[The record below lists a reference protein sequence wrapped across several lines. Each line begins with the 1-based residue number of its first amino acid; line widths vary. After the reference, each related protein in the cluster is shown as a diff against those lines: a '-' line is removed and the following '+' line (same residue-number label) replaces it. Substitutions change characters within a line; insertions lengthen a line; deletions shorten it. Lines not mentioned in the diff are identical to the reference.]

1 MAVFPF
7 AEGQVLNGIRILVV
21 DDEKAIRDGLRQI
34 LEGEGHTVELSD
46 SGYSALEMLQS
57 HDFNVVI
64 TDLKMPGMDGME
76 VLKAITILQP
86 SVPVIFIT
94 GYSTLDN
101 AVEVMKMGAF
111 DYVPKPFT
119 AEIIIEKVQKAIDH
133 RGLLL
138 EEQSPARHL
147 SERLGCGM
155 IIGQSEAMEKVLR
168 RIEQVAPTDSTVL
181 ITGESGTGKELAARA
196 IHQLSHRRSKP
207 FMAIDCTA
215 LVENLLESEL
225 FGHIKGSFTGASQ
238 TKVGLFKV
246 ADGGTLFLDE
256 VSNISPS
263 IQAKLLRVLQER
275 VITPVGGTN
284 AVDIDIRLIAA
295 TNKNLKEMVTSGAFR
310 EDLYYRLNIVPI
322 HLPALQERF
331 EDLPVL
337 VSHFLRTCSEEIGKD
352 VKGLAP
358 GAMTVLGQYSF
369 PGNIRE
375 LENIIERAVVLAKG
389 NIIQPEDLEISEAL
403 EEDLSSNMERVPES
417 AEELKW
423 MKKKLREDAVRPLEQ
438 AFLIR
443 ALERNDWNITKA
455 AEDVGMLRPN
465 FQALLKKQGITTKDR
480 EN

>member
-1 MAVFPF
+1 
-7 AEGQVLNGIRILVV
+7 VLTGTRILVV

-34 LEGEGHTVELSD
+34 LEGEGYTVDLSD
-46 SGYSALEMLQS
+46 SGYSALEMLQAQ
-57 HDFNVVI
+57 DFQVVI

-119 AEIIIEKVQKAIDH
+119 ADIIIEKVQKALDH

-147 SERLGCGM
+147 SDRLGCDM
-155 IIGQSEAMEKVLR
+155 IIGQSDAMRKVFQ

-181 ITGESGTGKELAARA
+181 IAGESGTGKELVARA
-196 IHQLSHRRSKP
+196 IHQLSPRRSKP

-256 VSNISPS
+256 ISNISTS
-263 IQAKLLRVLQER
+263 TQAKLLRVLQER

-284 AVDIDIRLIAA
+284 TVEIDIRLITA
-295 TNKNLKEMVTSGAFR
+295 TNRNLKEMVTSGEFR
-310 EDLYYRLNIVPI
+310 EDLFYRLNIVPI
-322 HLPALQERF
+322 YLPTLQERF
-331 EDLPVL
+331 DDLPVL
-337 VSHFLRTCSEEIGKD
+337 VSHFLRMYSEEIGKD

-358 GAMTVLGQYSF
+358 GAMAILGQYSF
-369 PGNIRE
+369 PGNVRE

-389 NIIQPEDLEISEAL
+389 NLIHSEDLEISEFL
-403 EEDLSSNMERVPES
+403 EEDISSSMERVPGN

-423 MKKKLREDAVRPLEQ
+423 MKKKLREDAVRPLER
-438 AFLIR
+438 AFLLS

-480 EN
+480 ET

>member
-1 MAVFPF
+1 
-7 AEGQVLNGIRILVV
+7 LNGIKILVV
-21 DDEKAIRDGLRQI
+21 DDEKAIRNGLRQV
-34 LEGEGHTVELSD
+34 LESEGHTVELSD
-46 SGYSALEMLQS
+46 SGYSALEMLQTK
-57 HDFNVVI
+57 DFHVVI

-76 VLKAITILQP
+76 VLKAIRILQP
-86 SVPVIFIT
+86 NVPVIFIT
-94 GYSTLDN
+94 GFSTLDN

-119 AEIIIEKVQKAIDH
+119 ADIIIEKVQKAIDH

-147 SERLGCGM
+147 SERLGSDM
-155 IIGQSEAMEKVLR
+155 IVGRSEAMEKVFR

-207 FMAIDCTA
+207 FIAIDCTA

-238 TKVGLFKV
+238 TKMGLFKV

-256 VSNISPS
+256 ISNISPS
-263 IQAKLLRVLQER
+263 TQAKLLRVLQER

-284 AVDIDIRLIAA
+284 TIEIDIRLIAA
-295 TNKNLKEMVTSGAFR
+295 TNRNLKEMVASGDFR
-310 EDLYYRLNIVPI
+310 EDLFYRLNIVPI
-322 HLPALQERF
+322 NMPTLQERF
-331 EDLPVL
+331 DDLPIL
-337 VSHFLRTCSEEIGKD
+337 VSHFLKTCSEEVGKD

-358 GAMTVLGQYSF
+358 GAMAALGQYSF

-375 LENIIERAVVLAKG
+375 LENIIERAVVLAKESLIG
-389 NIIQPEDLEISEAL
+389 PEDLEITESIKK
-403 EEDLSSNMERVPES
+403 DLSSVIEKVPENS
-417 AEELKW
+417 EELKF

-455 AEDVGMLRPN
+455 AKDVGMLRPN
-465 FQALLKKQGITTKDR
+465 FQAMLKKQGITTRDQDQ
-480 EN
+480 ES